1 MLRRLPSDPIPF
13 RAPESRTLWALNGL
27 PHTIARELEQWLDA
41 LGELPLEEWIR
52 IGERC
57 ASREHE
63 FVTTT
68 RACRRVEKAIDQQ
81 KLEVTAWLV
90 RDLVETA
97 TDHVR
102 RDMARRPRRVRAQ
115 LAVARMAAEWAAL
128 AMACQASLQPADREV
143 LSVPFAAVPSPPR
156 GSATA

>member
-1 MLRRLPSDPIPF
+1 MLRRVQSDPIPF
-13 RAPESRTLWALNGL
+13 RTPESRTLWVLNGL

-41 LGELPLEEWIR
+41 LGELPLEEWVR
-52 IGERC
+52 IGERF
-57 ASREHE
+57 ASHEHG

-97 TDHVR
+97 TYPVQR
-102 RDMARRPRRVRAQ
+102 ELARRPRRVRAQ
-115 LAVARMAAEWAAL
+115 FALARMAAEWTAL

-143 LSVPFAAVPSPPR
+143 LCAPFTAVPSRPR

>member
-1 MLRRLPSDPIPF
+1 MLRRVPSDPIPF
-13 RAPESRTLWALNGL
+13 RTPESRTLWVLNGL

-41 LGELPLEEWIR
+41 VGELPLEEWVR
-52 IGERC
+52 IGERF
-57 ASREHE
+57 ASHEHG

-68 RACRRVEKAIDQQ
+68 RACRRVAKAIDQQ

-97 TDHVR
+97 TYHVQR
-102 RDMARRPRRVRAQ
+102 EMARRPRRVRAQ

-128 AMACQASLQPADREV
+128 AIACQAPLQSAEREV
-143 LSVPFAAVPSPPR
+143 LCAPFGEPSPRR